1 MKKAISPF
9 KRKNHSRES
18 SKDESHQNARHSQA
32 SGPMH
37 KRTISGSSVSKS
49 YGDSAPPPVTGST
62 QTHKRNTSRSS
73 NSSQSSNFLAE
84 QYERDRRSIISS
96 CFSRADSK
104 TNSPPNSYMT
114 HVRVIE
120 DAKYPSSRPGPDSK
134 LEYKK
139 KRVLIVSSLA
149 MSPSS
154 IQIHKARENP
164 DGSFQIGRT
173 WNLRD
178 LTRIE
183 KDTEIPEGFML
194 TLGKRYYW
202 ETNSAKERTVF
213 AKTLVKIFL
222 QVFEGHVP
230 ELVNWDLALF
240 YLDESSYERAV
251 IHPKDKNDSTAVPQ
265 GQQGQPQ
272 QPSQQKQYQA
282 QPPLQQQQCQ
292 QAHPRQQ
299 FQPQA
304 PTAVPVVTPAAI
316 PPLGSPGEMHAN
328 LSPTRTNMKSPQRDT
343 GTDNY
348 NNQRQK
354 SHQPLESPNKQSRS
368 SLNMTPYSTHTTLDE
383 VSRNYSNKP
392 VSMQNTEP
400 EPELI
405 PSPRDPRHSLKNE
418 QLQRY
423 ERESHPYQA
432 IGAGKAD
439 SDEQFYEAT
448 DAYPSPRREEQE
460 YSKPASYDK
469 VNYGNDLPETLASTS
484 ASNDRNSNTY
494 NQHQDMDDN
503 LMDDLNAML
512 GENIESQRKSEIM
525 QSNSE
530 TPHPEY
536 SEDPAFKEA
545 KTVHLIPSHETIE
558 SEDEL
563 DLNNAPTSNN
573 YEYSDHSETHTQ
585 PLEQFSGEESIDPLQ
600 SKVSNDNL
608 SDRHTNKLNENG
620 NDLSFEAGDEVRYSQ
635 TFDQPP
641 LSPHQYHEV
650 TTIEEEDHSNV
661 PDTSDDNINTPLINS
676 DQKTEKID
684 ISDEVLLEA
693 LTDVNW
699 EVDDDADQLIARLE
713 SKLEKTEHTFNKDLL
728 ALQNIGSFLK
738 SYEENVDKECS
749 KMNPAFSL
757 YLMDLNNLAQDIDF
771 VERQDNGFQ
780 VESANKKLLWSTL
793 ADLLNTVSLDEATL
807 NELLKCPI
815 RERNLPWME
824 TQLSSLSKAL
834 KAINGET
841 NDEENDLRDME
852 AMRRRHTYYEKV
864 TEKFLGRLV
873 DEMGT
878 LFSGIKIDGT
888 NEQMIST
895 LQRLLVYAPLISFCK
910 EISSDSFNTI
920 VENWNKNIQVVYN
933 GLWSRMYKQICQDLQ
948 NGLTPEKG
956 VLKQGNID
964 SLLHQWQ
971 HFKQTR
977 EVSFSDPLY
986 LSFLSEIFNTFNFIQ
1001 QHCIIY
1007 QNFVNSFFHI
1017 KSQVSF
1023 TDYVAQYS
1031 DPSTRVVSLD
1041 EINRMDSDRESASIA
1056 MSMVAKIF
1064 QPIISELSSFL
1075 NELAKINLSIQPSI
1089 MIILEEKAKLL
1100 ESSNQE
1106 FLFTAFKRLF
1116 VQLQNLWTGF
1126 MGTQSLSFE
1135 RILSNEFNKD
1145 ILPPVFGFPLL
1156 VKNIGDSIYCV
1167 VDTYTDVAIP
1177 ETQTYQLLLTSY
1189 SDTLATIM
1197 KLLNERKPP
1206 HKISSVGN
1214 HLLNETT
1221 LADTI
1226 TLLSN
1231 YNWLIEFLTMLNTE
1245 LNGALDDLLQSCKE
1259 TFDNE
1264 RIIYAGHLLQNSM
1277 PKLKSFID
1285 GATHIDETNESSV
1298 SVSQWGAYS
1307 RQNLEIILNAYT
1319 SEDIRKLVSNLYKH
1333 MLDDITIDQPE
1344 IMHIALRDKVWSSLQ
1359 GKTVSL
1365 CLKLYTLVDKH
1376 YRGVQIKFNKNDIIG
1391 SFEQY
1396 KE

>member
-1 MKKAISPF
+1 M
-9 KRKNHSRES
+9 
-18 SKDESHQNARHSQA
+18 
-32 SGPMH
+32 
-37 KRTISGSSVSKS
+37 SKS

-84 QYERDRRSIISS
+84 QYERDRRSIIAS
-96 CFSRADSK
+96 CFSRADPK
-104 TNSPPNSYMT
+104 TNAPPNNYMT
-114 HVRVIE
+114 HVRIIE

-149 MSPSS
+149 MSSNS

-173 WNLRD
+173 WNLKD
-178 LTRIE
+178 LSRIE
-183 KDTEIPEGFML
+183 KDTEIPEGFIL
-194 TLGKRYYW
+194 ILGKRYYW

-230 ELVNWDLALF
+230 ELVNWDLAMF
-240 YLDESSYERAV
+240 YLDQTSYERAV
-251 IHPKDKNDSTAVPQ
+251 IHPKDKNDNIPQ
-265 GQQGQPQ
+265 GQNKQPLQQRQYQPQ
-272 QPSQQKQYQA
+272 QPQPQPQYQ
-282 QPPLQQQQCQ
+282 QTQ
-292 QAHPRQQ
+292 PRQQ
-299 FQPQA
+299 YQQKPQA
-304 PTAVPVVTPAAI
+304 VAVPVAVPVVAPNVLQ
-316 PPLGSPGEMHAN
+316 PLGSPAAMPAN
-328 LSPTRTNMKSPQRDT
+328 VSPIRTNVVSPQRDANAI
-343 GTDNY
+343 NY
-348 NNQRQK
+348 NNQRQNGNQ
-354 SHQPLESPNKQSRS
+354 SLESPNKPSRS

-383 VSRNYSNKP
+383 VSRNYANKP
-392 VSMQNTEP
+392 VSTQTTDP
-400 EPELI
+400 EPEMI
-405 PSPRDPRHSLKNE
+405 PSPRDPRHSLRNE
-418 QLQRY
+418 QLQQHQRA
-423 ERESHPYQA
+423 SHPYQV
-432 IGAGKAD
+432 IGGGKRD
-439 SDEQFYEAT
+439 SDEQFYEAR

-460 YSKPASYDK
+460 YPIPTSYDK
-469 VNYGNDLPETLASTS
+469 VDYNNNMPETY
-484 ASNDRNSNTY
+484 ASNDINSDTY
-494 NQHQDMDDN
+494 NTPQDVDDN

-512 GENIESQRKSEIM
+512 GENIESQQKLETTY
-525 QSNSE
+525 SNNE
-530 TPHPEY
+530 PQQPQY
-536 SEDPAFKEA
+536 SEEPLFKEA
-545 KTVHLIPSHETIE
+545 KTVHLTPSRESIE
-558 SEDEL
+558 SDDEL

-573 YEYSDHSETHTQ
+573 YNHVGERAYEYSDQNETHTA
-585 PLEQFSGEESIDPLQ
+585 PLDQFSTKESRDQ
-600 SKVSNDNL
+600 TQYKVTNDNY
-608 SDRHTNKLNENG
+608 SDSHTNKLDENA

-635 TFDQPP
+635 NFDQPPP

-650 TTIEEEDHSNV
+650 TTIEEEDHSNAH
-661 PDTSDDNINTPLINS
+661 DITDENINTPLINAEP
-676 DQKTEKID
+676 KTEKIN

-713 SKLEKTEHTFNKDLL
+713 SKLEETEHRFNKDLL
-728 ALQNIGSFLK
+728 ALQNIGSFLQP
-738 SYEENVDKECS
+738 YEDNVDKECS

-793 ADLLNTVSLDEATL
+793 SDLLNTVSLDEETL

-834 KAINGET
+834 KAINGEK

-852 AMRRRHTYYEKV
+852 AMKRRHAYYEKV
-864 TEKFLGRLV
+864 TDRFLARLV

-910 EISSDSFNTI
+910 EISSDSFYTI

-948 NGLTPEKG
+948 NVLTPEKG
-956 VLKQGNID
+956 VLQQGNLE
-964 SLLHQWQ
+964 SLLLQWQ

-986 LSFLSEIFNTFNFIQ
+986 LSFLSEILNTFNFIQ

-1023 TDYVAQYS
+1023 SDYVAQYS

-1041 EINRMDSDRESASIA
+1041 QINRMDSDRESASIA

-1075 NELAKINLSIQPSI
+1075 NELAKTNLSIQPSI
-1089 MIILEEKAKLL
+1089 MLILEEKTKLL

-1116 VQLQNLWTGF
+1116 VHLQNLWTGF
-1126 MGTQSLSFE
+1126 MDRQSLSFE

-1145 ILPPVFGFPLL
+1145 LLPPVFGFPLL
-1156 VKNIGDSIYCV
+1156 VKNIGDSLSCV
-1167 VDTYTDVAIP
+1167 IKTYANVDFT
-1177 ETQTYQLLLTSY
+1177 ETQTCELLLTSY

-1197 KLLNERKPP
+1197 KLLHQRKPP
-1206 HKISSVGN
+1206 HKISAVGN
-1214 HLLNETT
+1214 HLLSETT
-1221 LADTI
+1221 LAETI
-1226 TLLSN
+1226 TLLTN
-1231 YNWLIEFLTMLNTE
+1231 LNWLIEFLTMLNTN
-1245 LNGALDDLLQSCKE
+1245 LNGVLDDLLQSCKE
-1259 TFDNE
+1259 TFDHE
-1264 RIIYAGHLLQNSM
+1264 RNIYAGHLLQNSM

-1285 GATHIDETNESSV
+1285 GATHIDETNVSSV

-1307 RQNLEIILNAYT
+1307 RQNLEMILNAYT

-1333 MLDDITIDQPE
+1333 MLDDITIEQPE

-1376 YRGVQIKFNKNDIIG
+1376 YRGVHVKFNKNDIIG

-1396 KE
+1396 KEQ